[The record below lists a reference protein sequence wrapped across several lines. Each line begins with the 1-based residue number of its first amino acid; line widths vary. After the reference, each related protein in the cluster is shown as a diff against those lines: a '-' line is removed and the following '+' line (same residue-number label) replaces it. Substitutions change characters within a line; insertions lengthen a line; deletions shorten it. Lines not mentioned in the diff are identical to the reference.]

1 MPPYV
6 RTAYDNK
13 NSAVLA
19 DVDTSSDV
27 TASSTEAIATVGI
40 TAGPQAGLSQDFE
53 ITGLVAGVGALGLL
67 ILLILLVMLLRK
79 KRKRRKRNQ
88 QVKKIESSASLDN
101 LDDDDGS
108 EMRMQKSYAQESAHS
123 IMSRPS
129 HPRAHGPQPAGVPY
143 GGNVD
148 RGHAYPGHMY
158 YY

>member
-1 MPPYV
+1 M
-6 RTAYDNK
+6 
-13 NSAVLA
+13 LA

-40 TAGPQAGLSQDFE
+40 TADPQAGLSQDFE
-53 ITGLVAGVGALGLL
+53 FTGLVAGVGALGLL
-67 ILLILLVMLLRK
+67 VMVILLAMFLRQK
-79 KRKRRKRNQ
+79 KRRRQRNQ

-101 LDDDDGS
+101 LDYDDDS
-108 EMRMQKSYAQESAHS
+108 EIRMQQSYAQESAYS

-129 HPRAHGPQPAGVPY
+129 YSHVHGFRPAGVPY

>member
-1 MPPYV
+1 MSV
-6 RTAYDNK
+6 RYK
-13 NSAVLA
+13 NSPVLV
-19 DVDTSSDV
+19 DVDTGRDV
-27 TASSTEAIATVGI
+27 TASSTVGI
-40 TAGPQAGLSQDFE
+40 TAGPQAGLLQDFE
-53 ITGLVAGVGALGLL
+53 FTGLVAGVGALGLL
-67 ILLILLVMLLRK
+67 ILIILLVMLLRK

-101 LDDDDGS
+101 LDDDDDDDS
-108 EMRMQKSYAQESAHS
+108 EMRMQKRYAQESAYS

-129 HPRAHGPQPAGVPY
+129 YSHVHGFRPAGVPY

>member
-1 MPPYV
+1 M
-6 RTAYDNK
+6 
-13 NSAVLA
+13 LA
-19 DVDTSSDV
+19 DVGTGRDE

-88 QVKKIESSASLDN
+88 QAKKIESSASLDN
-101 LDDDDGS
+101 LDYDDDDES
-108 EMRMQKSYAQESAHS
+108 EVRVQKRYARESAHT

-129 HPRAHGPQPAGVPY
+129 HVSRGHGVQPAGVPY
-143 GGNVD
+143 GGNAD
-148 RGHAYPGHMY
+148 RGHAYPGHMQY
-158 YY
+158 Y

>member
-1 MPPYV
+1 MSV
-6 RTAYDNK
+6 RYK
-13 NSAVLA
+13 NSPVLV
-19 DVDTSSDV
+19 DVDTGRDV
-27 TASSTEAIATVGI
+27 TASSTEATVGI

-53 ITGLVAGVGALGLL
+53 FTGLVAGVGALGLL
-67 ILLILLVMLLRK
+67 VMVILLVMLLRK
-79 KRKRRKRNQ
+79 KKRRRKRNQ

-101 LDDDDGS
+101 LDDDDDS
-108 EMRMQKSYAQESAHS
+108 EIRMQQSYAQESAYS

-129 HPRAHGPQPAGVPY
+129 YSHVHGFRPAGVPY

>member
-1 MPPYV
+1 M
-6 RTAYDNK
+6 
-13 NSAVLA
+13 LA
-19 DVDTSSDV
+19 DLD

-53 ITGLVAGVGALGLL
+53 FTGLVAGVGSLGLL
-67 ILLILLVMLLRK
+67 VIIILLVMLLRK
-79 KRKRRKRNQ
+79 KKRRRKRNQ

-101 LDDDDGS
+101 LDDDDDDS
-108 EMRMQKSYAQESAHS
+108 EIRMQQSYAQESAYS

-129 HPRAHGPQPAGVPY
+129 YSNVHGFQPAGVPY